1 MHSQE
6 SQLIEGL
13 FDRLK
18 TTEAQTAPRDR
29 EAEAL
34 IQQRLREQPAAPY
47 YMAQAML
54 IQEAAIKRL
63 DQRVKELESQMEQL
77 QQNRPSSGGFLSS
90 LFGGGQSSS
99 AQASSNNAAPSRGWN
114 DPGPAAPRPGYGQP
128 NPGYAQ
134 PAPGYGQPAPG
145 YAAPQAAPSRMG
157 GFMGGAL
164 QTAAGVAGGML
175 AAEAIS
181 GLFHHSQPEEI
192 VNVINDTPATDPG
205 FAGGAGQD
213 GWADNGNYDNGGG
226 FQDAGGFQDNN
237 GFQDNGGGFQ
247 DAADYGDN
255 GGGGFLDDNG
265 DDDSFI

>member
-1 MHSQE
+1 MQREE

-63 DQRVKELESQMEQL
+63 DQRVKELESQMAQL

-99 AQASSNNAAPSRGWN
+99 AQAPAGNAAPSRGWN

-145 YAAPQAAPSRMG
+145 YAAPQAQAAPSRMG

-164 QTAAGVAGGML
+164 QTAAGVAGGVL
-175 AAEAIS
+175 AAQAIS

-192 VNVINDTPATDPG
+192 VNVINETPASDPG
-205 FAGGAGQD
+205 FAGGGAQD
-213 GWADNGNYDNGGG
+213 AWADNASYDNGGG
-226 FQDAGGFQDNN
+226 FQDASNFQDN
-237 GFQDNGGGFQ
+237 GGFQ

-255 GGGGFLDDNG
+255 GGGFLDDSG

>member
-1 MHSQE
+1 MQREE

-63 DQRVKELESQMEQL
+63 DQRVKELESQMAQV

-90 LFGGGQSSS
+90 LFGGGSS
-99 AQASSNNAAPSRGWN
+99 QAAGGQAPANAAPSRGWN
-114 DPGPAAPRPGYGQP
+114 DPGPVAPRPA

-134 PAPGYGQPAPG
+134 PAPGYG
-145 YAAPQAAPSRMG
+145 APQAAPSRMG

-164 QTAAGVAGGML
+164 QTAAGVAGGVL
-175 AAEAIS
+175 AAQAIS

-192 VNVINDTPATDPG
+192 VNVINETPTADQG
-205 FAGGAGQD
+205 LADAGSQG
-213 GWADNGNYDNGGG
+213 GWADNASYDNGGG
-226 FQDAGGFQDNN
+226 FQDAGGFQDNA
-237 GFQDNGGGFQ
+237 GFQ
-247 DAADYGDN
+247 DAADYGDTG
-255 GGGGFLDDNG
+255 GGGGFFDDSG

>member
-1 MHSQE
+1 MQREE

-29 EAEAL
+29 EAESL

-63 DQRVKELESQMEQL
+63 DQRVKELESQMAQV

-90 LFGGGQSSS
+90 LFGGGSSNQP
-99 AQASSNNAAPSRGWN
+99 AGGQASASAAPSRGWN
-114 DPGPAAPRPGYGQP
+114 DPGPAAPRPGNPGYAQSNPGYAQP
-128 NPGYAQ
+128 SPGYAQ
-134 PAPGYGQPAPG
+134 PAPGYG
-145 YAAPQAAPSRMG
+145 APQAAPSRMG

-164 QTAAGVAGGML
+164 QTAAGVAGGVL
-175 AAEAIS
+175 AAQAIS

-192 VNVINDTPATDPG
+192 VNVINETPTADQG
-205 FAGGAGQD
+205 LADSGSQG
-213 GWADNGNYDNGGG
+213 GWADNASYDNGGG
-226 FQDAGGFQDNN
+226 SQDAGGYQDN
-237 GFQDNGGGFQ
+237 GGFQ
-247 DAADYGDN
+247 DAADYGDTG
-255 GGGGFLDDNG
+255 GGGGFFDDSG

>member
-1 MHSQE
+1 MQREE

-63 DQRVKELESQMEQL
+63 DQRVKELESQMAQV

-90 LFGGGQSSS
+90 LFGGGSNQP
-99 AQASSNNAAPSRGWN
+99 AGGQAPVNAAPSRGWN
-114 DPGPAAPRPGYGQP
+114 DPGPAASRPGT
-128 NPGYAQ
+128 PGYAQ
-134 PAPGYGQPAPG
+134 PNPGYGQPAPG
-145 YAAPQAAPSRMG
+145 YGAPQAAPSRMG

-164 QTAAGVAGGML
+164 QTAAGVAGGVL
-175 AAEAIS
+175 AAQAIS

-192 VNVINDTPATDPG
+192 VNVINETPAADQG
-205 FAGGAGQD
+205 LADAGAQG
-213 GWADNGNYDNGGG
+213 GWADNASYDNGGG
-226 FQDAGGFQDNN
+226 FQDAGYQDN
-237 GFQDNGGGFQ
+237 GGFQ
-247 DAADYGDN
+247 DAADYGDT
-255 GGGGFLDDNG
+255 GGGFLDDSG

>member
-1 MHSQE
+1 MQREE

-47 YMAQAML
+47 YMAQTML

-63 DQRVKELESQMEQL
+63 DQRVKELESQMAQV

-90 LFGGGQSSS
+90 LFGGGSSNQP
-99 AQASSNNAAPSRGWN
+99 AGGQASASAAPSRGWN
-114 DPGPAAPRPGYGQP
+114 DPGPAAPRPGNPGYAQSNPGYAQP
-128 NPGYAQ
+128 SPGYAQ
-134 PAPGYGQPAPG
+134 PAPGYG
-145 YAAPQAAPSRMG
+145 APQAAPSRMG

-164 QTAAGVAGGML
+164 QTAAGVAGGVL
-175 AAEAIS
+175 AAQAIS

-192 VNVINDTPATDPG
+192 VNVINETPTADQG
-205 FAGGAGQD
+205 LADSGSQG
-213 GWADNGNYDNGGG
+213 GWADNASYDNGGG
-226 FQDAGGFQDNN
+226 SQDAGGYQDN
-237 GFQDNGGGFQ
+237 GGFQ
-247 DAADYGDN
+247 DAADYGDTG
-255 GGGGFLDDNG
+255 GGGGFFDDSG

>member
-1 MHSQE
+1 MQREE

-63 DQRVKELESQMEQL
+63 DQRVKELESQMAQV

-99 AQASSNNAAPSRGWN
+99 AQAPASPASNAAPSRGWN

-164 QTAAGVAGGML
+164 QTAAGVAGGVL
-175 AAEAIS
+175 AAQAIS

-192 VNVINDTPATDPG
+192 VNVINETPATDPG
-205 FAGGAGQD
+205 LAGGGSQD
-213 GWADNGNYDNGGG
+213 AWADNASYDNGGG
-226 FQDAGGFQDNN
+226 FQDAGNVQDN
-237 GFQDNGGGFQ
+237 GGFQ
-247 DAADYGDN
+247 DAADYGDT
-255 GGGGFLDDNG
+255 GGGGFFDDNG